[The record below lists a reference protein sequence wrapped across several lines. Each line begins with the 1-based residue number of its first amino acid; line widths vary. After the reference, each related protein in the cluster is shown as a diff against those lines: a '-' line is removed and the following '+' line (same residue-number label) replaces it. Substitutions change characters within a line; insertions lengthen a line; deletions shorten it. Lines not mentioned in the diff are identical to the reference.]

1 MDKQSPKIVE
11 DVQADQV
18 AAKQSTELQA
28 MIEQMRD
35 SQDAINVA
43 DAAPA
48 VEVEV
53 DGKTVR
59 HLNIRLSSQETR
71 RVMSLPVE
79 ERARMATQILKE
91 RRIASHIRHNVER
104 EQATAQRARKKARK
118 AKSKA
123 RRRNR

>member
-1 MDKQSPKIVE
+1 MDKQSPKVVE
-11 DVQADQV
+11 DVQA
-18 AAKQSTELQA
+18 
-28 MIEQMRD
+28 MIERMRD
-35 SQDAINVA
+35 TQDAINVA
-43 DAAPA
+43 NAAPA

-53 DGKTVR
+53 DGKTVK

-104 EQATAQRARKKARK
+104 EQATAQRARKKVRK
-118 AKSKA
+118 AKAKA

>member
-1 MDKQSPKIVE
+1 MDKQPKIVE
-11 DVQADQV
+11 DVQATP
-18 AAKQSTELQA
+18 AAKQSTQLQA
-28 MIEQMRD
+28 LVEQM
-35 SQDAINVA
+35 QEAQGAINVA

-53 DGKTVR
+53 DGKTVK
-59 HLNIRLSSQETR
+59 HLNIRLSSHETL

-91 RRIASHIRHNVER
+91 RRIASDIRKDVER
-104 EQATAQRARKKARK
+104 EQAVAQRARKKARK
-118 AKSKA
+118 AKAKA